1 MRRLWL
7 YLLLFPLQLSVKAQ
21 SMIAEDYYVSAFNE
35 MSDMLAG
42 RDTLSIK
49 RAVYLAEWAYYEGK
63 LDYKTDFCDEIDRI
77 KTFILSLYEV
87 NKLQTYKTGMQMA
100 ISSYI
105 VSPFSGNGYTPY
117 TYDFETFSMDKE
129 PWERQFVSRT
139 LKTHKGQCRSLPWMY
154 KILASELNAEASLA
168 YAPRHCYIMYKDEDK
183 ITPEEWIN
191 LELTTNQMQ
200 PAWWIKQNFEI
211 CDSAVQV
218 GTYMTPLTDT
228 ETVACQ
234 MAEVAFGYCEK
245 FNRYDEFTYYCAS
258 RSLEFYR
265 MNPNAWIIRGK
276 SLERIIQDYLART
289 GNIVDD
295 YAAYLMHLMDETKR
309 SFEKTYMT
317 EETEEIRERRKQ
329 QVIEAQKYINEK
341 ILSR

>member
-1 MRRLWL
+1 
-7 YLLLFPLQLSVKAQ
+7 
-21 SMIAEDYYVSAFNE
+21 MIAEDFYVSAFNE
-35 MSDMLAG
+35 MSAMLANP
-42 RDTLSIK
+42 DSLSIK
-49 RAVYLAEWAYYEGK
+49 RAVFLAEWAYYEGK

-77 KTFILSLYEV
+77 KRFILSFYAV
-87 NKLQTYKTGMQMA
+87 NKLHTYKTGMQMA

-105 VSPFSGNGYTPY
+105 VRPYSGNGYTPY
-117 TYDFETFSMDKE
+117 TYDFETFSTNDE

-154 KILASELNAEASLA
+154 KILASELNVEVSLA
-168 YAPRHCYIMYKDEDK
+168 HAPRHCYIMYKDEDK

-191 LELTTNQMQ
+191 LELTTNQMN
-200 PAWWIKQNFEI
+200 PSWWIKQDFEI

-234 MAEVAFGYCEK
+234 MAELAFGYYEK

-258 RSLEFYR
+258 RSLEFYP

-276 SLERIIQDYLART
+276 SLERIIQDYLVIT

-295 YAAYLMHLMDETKR
+295 YAAYLIHLMDETKR
-309 SFEKTYMT
+309 SFDKTYMT

-329 QVIEAQKYINEK
+329 QAIEAQKIQEK
-341 ILSR
+341 SLSK